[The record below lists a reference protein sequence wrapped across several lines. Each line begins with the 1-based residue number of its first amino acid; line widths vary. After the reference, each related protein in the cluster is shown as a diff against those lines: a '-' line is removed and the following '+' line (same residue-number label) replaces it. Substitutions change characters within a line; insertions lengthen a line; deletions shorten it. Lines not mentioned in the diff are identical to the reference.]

1 MSENT
6 AHECYIHYILLQQ
19 LYLLSA
25 KRRPPPR
32 KHTLFL
38 FACKTTRYGRR
49 RRPKR
54 VAQYNEYN
62 ILVLCHADA
71 MVDIVQLNLISILY
85 GSE

>member
-1 MSENT
+1 MSENS
-6 AHECYIHYILLQQ
+6 AHDCYIHYILLQQ
-19 LYLLSA
+19 LYLLFA
-25 KRRPPPR
+25 KGRSPPR
-32 KHTLFL
+32 KHTFFL

-54 VAQYNEYN
+54 VVQYNEYN
-62 ILVLCHADA
+62 ILVLCYADP